1 VAAVVRLPDANTHQ
15 FALYCLDWDTTSRR
29 EQMDILDA
37 NGNVLN
43 SQSLNS
49 SFSGGV
55 YLVWNVTGHV
65 KVRVTLTGGAN
76 AVVSGFFFR

>member
-1 VAAVVRLPDANTHQ
+1 
-15 FALYCLDWDTTSRR
+15 
-29 EQMDILDA
+29 
-37 NGNVLN
+37 VLN

-55 YLVWNVTGHV
+55 YLVWNVAGHV